1 MERYTNTRNGHI
13 RVVGNGEMS
22 NSTTESDMAIE
33 IARQLAE
40 SRRFG
45 HAKVDISMENG
56 VVCLRGRAASYFQKQ
71 VAQVVALAVAGVGRI
86 CNDIEVH

>member
-13 RVVGNGEMS
+13 RVVGNGEMGD
-22 NSTTESDMAIE
+22 STAEPDVAIE
-33 IARQLAE
+33 IARQLSE

-71 VAQVVALAVAGVGRI
+71 VAQVVAAAVAGVDRVR
-86 CNDIEVH
+86 NEIEVV